1 MAGCF
6 HGVEHLDHINRPDE
20 HSKTHLISAGPMD
33 YKKIRSALAVHV
45 LENATIGSEIHR
57 GNRDSLVRVCQHGL
71 EYHGRKLSSFA
82 TKGKKN
88 DETRLKGLCDRLA
101 NLRHPNI
108 VQFIGVSFCAVPVLV
123 SEALPF
129 SLASALDDYSRFP
142 ESVQLSILSDV
153 ARALVYLHSPPKLTF
168 HGDITARN
176 VFLTRGLQ
184 AKIGDLGV
192 AHMFDPSTPRIS
204 VTMTKSLEAAA
215 YAAPE
220 MHNKPFSLTACVDVF
235 SFGVLALY
243 IASGRCPVPALRE
256 DLPSGIAASEFNR
269 RKHFINFMKPE
280 HCLIQIIKNCLS
292 DDPNGRPTSL
302 QLLKK
307 CEELSLSTPFPF
319 NSALELIH
327 RMERRES
334 ELIAMVERL
343 EVEQNEVA
351 GIGKQLNSYDKELA
365 AVKEQMKTMENELA
379 DNIHDMPLHQALNKI
394 LLPQKDASRT
404 SIAVS
409 VKWEYYCIVKVNCYS
424 V

>member
-1 MAGCF
+1 
-6 HGVEHLDHINRPDE
+6 
-20 HSKTHLISAGPMD
+20 MD
-33 YKKIRSALAVHV
+33 YKKIRSALPAVHV
-45 LENATIGSEIHR
+45 LENAMIGSEIHR
-57 GNRDSLVRVCQHGL
+57 GNRDSLHVRVCQHGL
-71 EYHGRKLSSFA
+71 EYHGRKLSSFT

-176 VFLTRGLQ
+176 IFLTRGLQ

-220 MHNKPFSLTACVDVF
+220 MHNKPFSLTTCVDVF
-235 SFGVLALY
+235 SFGVLALH
-243 IASGRCPVPALRE
+243 IASGRCPVPLD
-256 DLPSGIAASEFNR
+256 DLPSGVTASEFNR
-269 RKHFINFMKPE
+269 RKQFIDFMKPE

-292 DDPNGRPTSL
+292 DDPNGRPTSP

-307 CEELSLSTPFPF
+307 CEELSSCTPLPF
-319 NSALELIH
+319 SSALELIH

-343 EVEQNEVA
+343 KVEQNEVA
-351 GIGKQLNSYDKELA
+351 GIGKQLNSYDKQLA

-409 VKWEYYCIVKVNCYS
+409 AKWECCVIRVNCISCCS